1 MQVSKIGVI
10 SAFLTLVSGI
20 IITFSL
26 QTLPLMSDLWSYFY
40 IFVIVLI
47 LNGILFSV
55 VLDPENDT
63 LSLVAKSTVHGLF
76 FIGGIV
82 IFLCMYFVIY
92 YPLQSMTFES
102 FNDCQ
107 VSGKLTKN
115 LQGSESY
122 SILYVNFKY
131 KDQNMLGYA
140 CQSNQN
146 TNSLGDEPY
155 PYKFITNGT
164 YYNCENPKKYQSSF
178 DVAPRAI
185 AFSKRQRVVMN
196 TQTNYYHSRSRTNT
210 GRIKGCEPYNF
221 SQVKIP
227 SWACEDFNLS
237 YEKLTKSQ
245 KCYVNFY
252 ENEDKAKENSKSRLD
267 LRGVNNFAFVSFS
280 YPLNYDKDGFSYIVI
295 FAYYPLLISF
305 DLIFFL
311 IILAIKQ

>member
-10 SAFLTLVSGI
+10 SASLALVSGI

-26 QTLPLMSDLWSYFY
+26 QALPLMSDLWSYFY
-40 IFVIVLI
+40 IFVILLI
-47 LNGILFSV
+47 INGIVFAYL
-55 VLDPENDT
+55 LDTDNNVFA
-63 LSLVAKSTVHGLF
+63 LIAKSTAHGLF

-82 IFLCMYFVIY
+82 IFLCMYFVIF

-102 FNDCQ
+102 FNDCSI
-107 VSGKLTKN
+107 SGKLTKN
-115 LQGSESY
+115 LQGSEAY

-146 TNSLGDEPY
+146 TNQLGDEPY

-164 YYNCENPKKYQSSF
+164 YYNCEKPVRDQSSY

-185 AFSKRQRVVMN
+185 AFNKRQRVITN
-196 TQTNYYHSRSRTNT
+196 TQVNYYRSRSSVNS
-210 GRIKGCEPYNF
+210 GKLKGCQPYNF

-227 SWACEDFNLS
+227 SWACLDFNLS
-237 YEKLTKSQ
+237 YEKLTQSQ

-252 ENEDKAKENSKSRLD
+252 ENEDKAKENSQARMD

-280 YPLNYDKDGFSYIVI
+280 YPLNYDKDGFSYIII

-305 DLIFFL
+305 DFIFYLIL
-311 IILAIKQ
+311 LAFKQ